1 MNRVLRWGRRFGI
14 GRAIGLCLLVALT
27 FLRALDPPGLQDL
40 RLRTF
45 DFYEIVRPRES
56 TERPVV
62 IVDIDEASLK
72 YLGQWPWPRTVVADL
87 VSMLTRLG
95 AVAIGFDIF
104 FPEPDRLSPDIAADG
119 FRDLDAATHDRLK
132 TMAGNDSYFAAAISK
147 SRVVLSRTALTEA
160 PDETDDEDVIQTG
173 LAIKGAD
180 PTPFLVTY
188 PRLLHN
194 IAVLEEAAAGRGLVT
209 IRPERDGIVRRVPMI
224 MSVQGNIAPSLT
236 IEMLRV
242 VTGGQSILVTVEPGG
257 ISSLGLRGF
266 VLPTDGNGQIWTY
279 FARHDKTKFISA
291 RDVLE
296 GKVAAGQIEHKLVL
310 IGTSALGLL
319 DSKTTPVEA
328 SMPGVEVH
336 AQIIENVL
344 GRSMLSYPYY
354 APLMEIAGS
363 VVVSLA
369 LIALAPILPAFTL
382 FLAGALVAAV
392 IALISWYSY
401 LHYHVLLDATYPLL
415 SSFAVFGTLLATN
428 YVNEQMGRRQIRSA
442 FGRYISP
449 ALVEQ
454 LAQSPGKLVLGGE
467 ERVMTIMFSDVRG
480 FTAIAETYKNDPR
493 GLTSLMNRFL
503 TPLTKAILS
512 NKGTIDKYMGDAIM
526 AFWNAPIE
534 DTQHEQNACRSAL
547 DMLFEVEVLNAK
559 RAEEALAL
567 ERPFI
572 AINIGI
578 GLNTGTCVVGNMGSD
593 LRFDYSVLGDSVNLA
608 SRLESQSKTYGVRV
622 IMGSTTASG
631 LDADFPLL
639 EIDRIR
645 VAGKSE
651 PETIFTVVGRETA
664 KNDPRFA
671 TLRRAHEDLLHTYRG
686 QDWVAAISDAAR
698 CRGLAAAF
706 NLEPLY
712 DFYAVRIAEMRNT
725 PLPPDWD
732 GVWDAKSK

>member
-1 MNRVLRWGRRFGI
+1 MNRVLRWGRHLGI
-14 GRAIGLCLLVALT
+14 GRAIGLCLIAALT
-27 FLRALDPPGLQDL
+27 FLRILDPPGLQDL

-45 DFYEIVRPRES
+45 DFYEIVKPRES
-56 TERPVV
+56 QERPVV

-72 YLGQWPWPRTVVADL
+72 YFGQWPWPRTVVADL
-87 VSMLTRLG
+87 VSTLTRLG
-95 AVAIGFDIF
+95 AAAIGFDIF

-119 FRDLDAATHDRLK
+119 FRNLDAETHAHLK
-132 TMAGNDSYFAAAISK
+132 TMPGNDQYFANAIAK
-147 SRVVLSRTALTEA
+147 SRVVLSRTALIEVS
-160 PDETDDEDVIQTG
+160 DEEDDENVIQTG
-173 LAIKGAD
+173 FAVKGTD

-188 PRLLHN
+188 PHLLHN
-194 IAVLEEAAAGRGLVT
+194 IAILEEAAAGHGLVT
-209 IRPERDGIVRRVPMI
+209 LRPERDGIVRRVPMI

-242 VTGGQSILVTVEPGG
+242 VTGGQSILVKVEPGG
-257 ISSLGLRGF
+257 ITSLGLRGF
-266 VLPTDGNGQIWTY
+266 ELPTDGNGQIWTY
-279 FARHDKTKFISA
+279 FAHHDKTKFVSA

-296 GKVAAGQIEHKLVL
+296 GKVTNERIGRKLVL

-319 DSKTTPVEA
+319 DNKTTPVEA

-354 APLMEIAGS
+354 APLLEIAGS
-363 VVVSLA
+363 ILVSLA

-382 FLAGALVAAV
+382 FLAGALVASIV
-392 IALISWYSY
+392 ALISWYSY

-415 SSFAVFGTLLATN
+415 STFAVFGTLMATN

-449 ALVEQ
+449 DLVEQ

-480 FTAIAETYKNDPR
+480 FTAIAETYKHDPR

-503 TPLTKAILS
+503 TPLTNAILS

-526 AFWNAPIE
+526 AFWNAPL
-534 DTQHEQNACRSAL
+534 DDSQHQQSACRSAL
-547 DMLFEVEVLNAK
+547 DMLFEVEMLNAK
-559 RAEEALAL
+559 REEESRSL

-572 AINIGI
+572 PINIGI
-578 GLNTGTCVVGNMGSD
+578 GLNTGACVVGNMGSD

-608 SRLESQSKTYGVRV
+608 SRLESQSKAYGVKV
-622 IMGSTTASG
+622 IMGSSTAS
-631 LDADFPLL
+631 AVEDFFPIL

-651 PETIFTVVGRETA
+651 PETIFTIIGREMI
-664 KNDPRFA
+664 KDDPRYL
-671 TLRRAHEDLLHTYRG
+671 TLQRAHTKLLAAYRG
-686 QDWVAAISDAAR
+686 QDWQEALTEVEHCHRLAEAF
-698 CRGLAAAF
+698 GLAS
-706 NLEPLY
+706 LY
-712 DFYAVRIAEMRNT
+712 DFYAERIAELRDAQ
-725 PLPPDWD
+725 LPNDWD